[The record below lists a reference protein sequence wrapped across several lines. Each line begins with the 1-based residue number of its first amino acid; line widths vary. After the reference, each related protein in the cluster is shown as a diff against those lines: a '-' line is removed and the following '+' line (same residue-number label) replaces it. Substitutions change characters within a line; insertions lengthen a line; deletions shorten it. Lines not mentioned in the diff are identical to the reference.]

1 VAAPSGQLKASRY
14 FIALAVILAAMYAL
28 VFFTGDH
35 KAVPK
40 RGLDLQGGT
49 SMTLSATLNGTKAPD
64 PDRLERARQIIAS
77 RVDTT
82 GVSEPDVVTEGDR
95 NIVVSVAGK
104 ANQDELRKLV
114 APAELRF
121 RKVIASTQDTGGTVT
136 PTPSASASAAP
147 STAPSAPAITNP
159 SSSASPAAG
168 TSANP
173 TGSASASAE
182 PVAPSVEKR
191 RDAVIAKLGPIYQ
204 AAQSIQSPDQV
215 TPEQAALLKPFGELS
230 ADEVAVLP
238 ADVQYNV
245 PEITCKQL
253 NARQPGAISPPGQP
267 VVACGTG
274 SNASTKFKLDVAKV
288 VGEDVKDAGFTN
300 DPQQG
305 GWITSLSFKN
315 QDKWTNLTREVFGDG
330 SADKTARRVAIV
342 LDNTVVSDPSI
353 DGVITGDAIIFGQF
367 TREQVV
373 TLSQQLKYGSLP
385 LSFKVES
392 LYDVTPTLGSAQM
405 TAGLIAGGIGLLLVI
420 IYCLLYYRVLGF
432 VVVLSLGV
440 SGALI
445 YGALVLLGRWIDYS
459 LSLAGIAGFIVA
471 IGITADSF
479 VVFFERLKDEVKDG
493 RTVRSAVPRAWI
505 RARRTILSADMVS
518 FLAAAVLYIL
528 AIGAVKG
535 FAFTL
540 GLSTVIDVIVVFLFT
555 HPLVAILS
563 RWSAFTSPRVSGLGN
578 LRSDKAI
585 VAGQP
590 TGRLG
595 AVRTKES

>member
-14 FIALAVILAAMYAL
+14 FIALAVILASMYAL

-49 SMTLSATLNGTKAPD
+49 SMTLSATLAGNKAPD
-64 PDRLERARQIIAS
+64 PTRLERARQIISS

-121 RKVIASTQDTGGTVT
+121 RKVVASTQDTGGAVT
-136 PTPSASASAAP
+136 PTPSASASGAP
-147 STAPSAPAITNP
+147 SSAPSAPAIANP
-159 SSSASPAAG
+159 SSSASPPAAG

-173 TGSASASAE
+173 SANPSGSASAA
-182 PVAPSVEKR
+182 PVEPSVER
-191 RDAVIAKLGPIYQ
+191 RREAVIAKLGPIYQ
-204 AAQSIQSPDQV
+204 AAQSIPSPDQV
-215 TPEQAALLKPFGELS
+215 TAEQATLLKPFGELS
-230 ADEVAVLP
+230 PDDVAVLP

-245 PEITCKQL
+245 PTITCKQL
-253 NARQPGAISPPGQP
+253 NGRQPGAISPANQQ
-267 VVACGTG
+267 VVACGNE
-274 SNASTKFKLDVAKV
+274 SSAATKYKLDIAKV

-305 GWITSLSFKN
+305 GWITNLSFRN
-315 QDKWTNLTREVFGDG
+315 QDKWTNLTREVYGDG
-330 SADKTARRVAIV
+330 SADKQNRRVAIV

-385 LSFKVES
+385 LTFKVES
-392 LYDVTPTLGSAQM
+392 LYDVTPTLG

-420 IYCLLYYRVLGF
+420 IYCLFYYRALGF

-493 RTVRSAVPRAWI
+493 RTVRSAVPRAWV

-540 GLSTVIDVIVVFLFT
+540 GLSTVIDVVIVFLFT
-555 HPLVAILS
+555 HPLVAILA
-563 RWSAFTSPRVSGLGN
+563 RWSAFTSPRMSGLGN
-578 LRSDKAI
+578 VRSDKAI
-585 VAGQP
+585 VAGQSA
-590 TGRLG
+590 GRLG